1 MKMIRYQNP
10 EVSSLL
16 GDFDRLFG
24 QAFGGFPFLD
34 AVAKAPG
41 QLGRYASLRLAAD
54 LFEDDDH
61 YFARVELPGAKKDEV
76 KVDLDGRRMTVVYE
90 TASEAD
96 GDETVAY
103 KRSLVVPEGVKED
116 AISAKLEDGIL
127 TVTLPKAPERK
138 PRQIE
143 VG

>member
-10 EVSSLL
+10 GVSSLM

-24 QAFGGFPFLD
+24 QAFGGFPFLN
-34 AVAKAPG
+34 AVAQAPAP
-41 QLGRYASLRLAAD
+41 LGRFGALRLAAD

-61 YFARVELPGAKKDEV
+61 YFARVELPGAKKDDV
-76 KVDLDGRRMTVVYE
+76 KVDLDGRRLTVAFERE
-90 TASEAD
+90 TEGEGS
-96 GDETVAY
+96 ETVAY
-103 KRSLVVPEGVKED
+103 KRSLAIPDGVSED
-116 AISAKLEDGIL
+116 TISAKLEDGIL